1 MRRIVS
7 RRAVESPRRR
17 ASLPAWLLP
26 LLLAACVP
34 GPPPPASQY
43 REAAAVTRLP
53 LVFAP
58 GGTQPIDSENAEL
71 RDLSRSL
78 PVQAAPVLRASGPL
92 AFARAQAVGR
102 LLLRPVELV
111 AAPGMPPD
119 QALLVISGPAIVAD
133 ACRGPGVRQLGSNWP
148 SNDDD
153 APVLLPPGCAVAV
166 NIEAQTTR
174 PADLLQ
180 GRPLPP
186 GAAMP
191 FAAAIEKYYHRNDPG
206 QSNASAPQGGSQS
219 PAGSGSSA
227 EADGSAPGLL
237 TGPLPAAGQGGQT
250 QTGQTQA
257 GQQ

>member
-1 MRRIVS
+1 MRRII
-7 RRAVESPRRR
+7 
-17 ASLPAWLLP
+17 LLREARTGHRP
-26 LLLAACVP
+26 MPVLALLFLLAACVP

-43 REAAAVTRLP
+43 READTVTRLP
-53 LVFAP
+53 LVFSP
-58 GGTQPIDSENAEL
+58 GSAQPTDVENAEL
-71 RDLSRSL
+71 RGLGHSM
-78 PVQAAPVLRASGPL
+78 PVQAAPALHASGPL
-92 AFARAQAVGR
+92 AFERAQAVGR
-102 LLLRPVELV
+102 LLLRPVQLV

-119 QALLVISGPAIVAD
+119 QALLVISGPSIVAD

-166 NIEAQTTR
+166 DIEAQTTR

-206 QSNASAPQGGSQS
+206 QSNASTSQGGSQS
-219 PAGSGSSA
+219 GAGSGSSA
-227 EADGSAPGLL
+227 TDGSAQGSGLL
-237 TGPLPAAGQGGQT
+237 VGPLPAGGQT
-250 QTGQTQA
+250 GQGEQ
-257 GQQ
+257 